1 MENQKTK
8 IDTAFS
14 RPSETALAKQK
25 SDISL
30 PLPIEKAS
38 LPPSPS
44 SPVPTTTSKKAEE
57 KELEENYPPVIKRKQ
72 KEPKQQELDV
82 VKQLKD
88 ICYTVDPNDIY
99 KDMIKIGQ
107 GYMCITRE
115 PRVYK
120 LTVVRASIAHQ
131 VAYLLLIVHLQ
142 TTMVKRQQC
151 LWPSNK

>member
-1 MENQKTK
+1 VENQKTK
-8 IDTAFS
+8 IETVIS

-30 PLPIEKAS
+30 PIPLEKVS

-44 SPVPTTTSKKAEE
+44 SPAPTSVSKKAEE
-57 KELEENYPPVIKRKQ
+57 KEQEENYPPVIKRKQ
-72 KEPKQQELDV
+72 KEPKPQELDV

-107 GYMCITRE
+107 GYM
-115 PRVYK
+115 RVKERFIY
-120 LTVVRASIAHQ
+120 V
-131 VAYLLLIVHLQ
+131 
-142 TTMVKRQQC
+142 
-151 LWPSNK
+151 